1 MMIEKVIQSFAKMTV
16 LDLGDKKDYDHKVSN
31 SSFAIF
37 LYTIPNVMSSGV
49 PF

>member
-1 MMIEKVIQSFAKMTV
+1 MIEEGIQSIAKMTV
-16 LDLGDKKDYDHKVSN
+16 LNLGDKNDYDYSVSN